1 MKKIFLA
8 ICAVT
13 AISGC
18 SNAGPF
24 VTNVSSDGNNGL
36 NIEKCAVHYNSFT
49 GNVSTGQCSTTYIKL
64 RSN

>member
-1 MKKIFLA
+1 MKKLLLTIF
-8 ICAVT
+8 AV
-13 AISGC
+13 AVISGC

-36 NIEKCAVHYNSFT
+36 NIEKCSVHYNSFT
-49 GNVSTGQCSTTYIKL
+49 GNVSTGQCSTTYVKL